1 MFLPN
6 SRYAKVATVT
16 TGTTATGE
24 PVLALKLRR
33 LTPVAGLPATVQAG
47 DRLDLYAQERS
58 GDATQFWH
66 MADAN
71 TALDSRTLTERAGAT
86 ILLPET

>member
-16 TGTTATGE
+16 TRLATGE
-24 PVLALKLRR
+24 EVVALKLRR
-33 LTPVAGLPATVQAG
+33 LAVATGEPRTVIAG
-47 DRLDLYAQERS
+47 DRLDLIAHANS

-66 MADAN
+66 IADAN
-71 TALDSRTLTERAGAT
+71 SALDSRELTATPGDTL
-86 ILLPET
+86 LVPKP

>member
-16 TGTTATGE
+16 ATTSTGAT
-24 PVLALKLRR
+24 VVALKLRR
-33 LTPVAGLPATVQAG
+33 LTPAGGQPHTVNAG
-47 DRLDLYAQERS
+47 DRLDLYAQARS

-71 TALDSRTLTERAGAT
+71 TALDSRTLVERPGVT
-86 ILLPET
+86 ITLPET